1 MAVDIFLDVCGSTVD
16 ESMYNQGPRWLPP
29 PSKPLVPLY
38 TSKLVGSANKYIGCP
53 CMVGTT
59 IGSANSGY
67 LKFVAFYKSLKHA

>member
-1 MAVDIFLDVCGSTVD
+1 
-16 ESMYNQGPRWLPP
+16 
-29 PSKPLVPLY
+29 LY